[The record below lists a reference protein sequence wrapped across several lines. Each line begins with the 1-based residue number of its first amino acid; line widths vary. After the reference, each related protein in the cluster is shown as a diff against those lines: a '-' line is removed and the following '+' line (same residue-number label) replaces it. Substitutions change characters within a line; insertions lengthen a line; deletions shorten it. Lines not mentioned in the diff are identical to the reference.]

1 MAQVSPAAVREVG
14 DDPSAPLV
22 AIVDF
27 GLKANIVR
35 SLGGAGCGSACSR
48 TRRPRPTCWR
58 RDVAGVVFSP
68 GPGDPA
74 RLAGPVALAGAVID
88 DGRPL
93 LGICLGHQ
101 IVGRAAG
108 AETTRLRFGHHG
120 ANHPVQD
127 LDTGYVQVTAQNHE
141 VQVVGGSVPASSG
154 FRVSQLNLNDR
165 SVEGLRHAEKPIE
178 TVQYHPEG
186 APGPLD
192 ALAVFDRFVD
202 AIRPA
207 RDHRRPAGG
216 RGPRP
221 PEEAGVRADPR
232 LGPVVIGQAAEFD
245 YAGTQA
251 CRALRAE
258 GVRTILV
265 NSNPATIMTDPT
277 VADAVYLEPLTVPA
291 IEAVI
296 AREKPEGLL
305 AGLGGQTALNLA
317 MALSEAGV
325 LERHNVRLLG
335 TPLEA
340 IHMAEDREAFR
351 DLLDRIDQ
359 PYAPSFI
366 VEGPDED
373 ARHASAEEAL
383 DTIGLPAII
392 RPAFTLGGTGGGI
405 VETEEAYWE
414 RVRSGLRASPIKQVM
429 IERCLVGW
437 QEIEYE
443 VMRDHEDTC
452 IAVCSMENVDPLGVH
467 TGDSIV
473 VAPVQT
479 LTDAVH
485 QRLRSA
491 ALAIIRALGVEGGC
505 NVQFALSPDSTEYAV
520 IEVNPR
526 VSRSSA
532 LASKA
537 TGYPIA
543 RVAAQIAAG
552 RTLAE
557 IPNVVTGTTVAAFE
571 PALDYVVVKLPR
583 FPFDKFPAADRRLG
597 SQMKATGEV
606 MAIDRTFGAALNKAL
621 RGLEQAGAGPL
632 GEDASWAPTFD
643 YLAAVY
649 GGDHDEDD
657 PLAPAGEDT
666 VIRWIDERGEACES
680 SRFAQRS
687 AAPVVLKR
695 FVEPSDSRLWRVL
708 GLLRR
713 GVPQEV
719 IRAATG
725 ISPWFLA
732 EMGRNVGLEHAV
744 HAAGA
749 SLVDTDDPAGAE
761 LLSTAKRAAF
771 SDSDLGRLAGVP
783 ETAVRAARATL
794 GLAPGYAMVD
804 TCAAEFAAE
813 TPYFYSTYAS
823 AGSPPEAPPAPR
835 PGALVIGS
843 GPVRIGQG
851 IEFDYCAVQAADVL
865 RREGWSAIMVNSNP
879 ETVSTDFDASTR
891 LYFEPLDAESVRSII
906 EFESGSAR
914 RRHATSAMT
923 LRHRCAECHRRWA
936 GPNRSGSPTTGRCRR
951 SSRSAA
957 RRRSTS
963 PGRSS
968 RRACRCSGPSLET
981 IDQAEERVRFSA
993 LLDRLGI
1000 PQPEGGMAESIEEAL
1015 TLAERI
1021 GYPVIVRPSFV
1032 IGGLAID
1039 FAYSPE
1045 DLARHLAAAAVV
1057 DPDRPVRIDR
1067 FLEGIE
1073 VDIDAV
1079 CDGTA
1084 VLIPGLLEH
1093 VERAGVHSGDSIAVF
1108 PPQHV
1113 SDGDVDLIVNTM
1125 ERVCL
1130 ALGATGLVNAQF
1142 IVRDDGVYLIEVNPR
1157 ASRTV
1162 PFLSKVTGVPM
1173 VELAVRISLGATL
1186 ASLGQTPGLRPSPPF
1201 VAVKAPAFSTAKLKG
1216 VDPSVGPFMQSTGE
1230 VIGIAED
1237 PRVAMAKALTGAS
1250 LIPPRPGDG
1259 PAPLALLSIADRDKW
1274 GLVDLAKALRR
1285 AGYRLAATPGTRT
1298 ALREAGFGVDPVA
1311 KLGAEPDREIGEI
1324 PILDAI
1330 AGGDVR
1336 LVVNTPTPRS
1346 GAIRDAAEI
1355 RHAAI
1360 AEGVLCLTAIETGIA
1375 AAAALEPSILDE
1387 ISRVRPITEW
1397 VPAV

>member
-1 MAQVSPAAVREVG
+1 MTG
-14 DDPSAPLV
+14 
-22 AIVDF
+22 
-27 GLKANIVR
+27 
-35 SLGGAGCGSACSR
+35 
-48 TRRPRPTCWR
+48 
-58 RDVAGVVFSP
+58 
-68 GPGDPA
+68 PA
-74 RLAGPVALAGAVID
+74 RRVTGPARRVTGPSRAPGVS
-88 DGRPL
+88 RPK
-93 LGICLGHQ
+93 
-101 IVGRAAG
+101 
-108 AETTRLRFGHHG
+108 
-120 ANHPVQD
+120 
-127 LDTGYVQVTAQNHE
+127 
-141 VQVVGGSVPASSG
+141 PASVLILGS
-154 FRVSQLNLNDR
+154 
-165 SVEGLRHAEKPIE
+165 
-178 TVQYHPEG
+178 
-186 APGPLD
+186 
-192 ALAVFDRFVD
+192 
-202 AIRPA
+202 
-207 RDHRRPAGG
+207 
-216 RGPRP
+216 
-221 PEEAGVRADPR
+221 
-232 LGPVVIGQAAEFD
+232 GPVVIGQAAEFD

-251 CRALRAE
+251 CRALRGE

-296 AREKPEGLL
+296 ARERPEGLL

-317 MALSEAGV
+317 TALADAGV
-325 LERHNVRLLG
+325 LERHGVRLLG

-340 IHMAEDREAFR
+340 IRMAEDREAFR
-351 DLLDRIDQ
+351 DLLGRIGQ
-359 PYAPSFI
+359 PYAPSAI
-366 VEGPDED
+366 VEGADD
-373 ARHASAEEAL
+373 AARHASAEAAL
-383 DTIGLPAII
+383 GEIGLPAII

-405 VETEEAYWE
+405 VETVDAYWE
-414 RVRSGLRASPIKQVM
+414 RIRAGLRASPIRQVM
-429 IERCLVGW
+429 VEQCLVGW
-437 QEIEYE
+437 QEVEYE
-443 VMRDHEDTC
+443 VMRDADDTC

-479 LTDAVH
+479 LTDQVH

-505 NVQFALSPDSTEYAV
+505 NVQFALSPDSSEYAV

-552 RTLAE
+552 RTLAD

-583 FPFDKFPAADRRLG
+583 FPFDKFPTADRRLG

-632 GEDASWAPTFD
+632 GEDPSWRPTFD

-649 GGDHDEDD
+649 AGGGSDEGDEAAEDD
-657 PLAPAGEDT
+657 V

-680 SRFAQRS
+680 TRFAQRS
-687 AAPVVLKR
+687 AAPIVLR
-695 FVEPSDSRLWRVL
+695 QFLEPSDSRLWRIL

-719 IRAATG
+719 VRSTTG
-725 ISPWFLA
+725 IAPWFLA
-732 EMGRNVGLEHAV
+732 EMGRNVTLERDVRAT
-744 HAAGA
+744 GA
-749 SLVDTDDPAGAE
+749 RLADPDDPEAAA
-761 LLSTAKRAAF
+761 LLVTAKRGAFADRDLAA
-771 SDSDLGRLAGVP
+771 LAGVG
-783 ETAVRAARATL
+783 EADVRRARTAL
-794 GLAPGYAMVD
+794 GLLPGYAMVD

-813 TPYFYSTYAS
+813 TPYFYSTFAS
-823 AGSPPEAPPAPR
+823 SGSAPEAPPAPR

-891 LYFEPLDAESVRSII
+891 LYFEPLDPESVRSII
-906 EFESGSAR
+906 EFES
-914 RRHATSAMT
+914 T
-923 LRHRCAECHRRWA
+923 A
-936 GPNRSGSPTTGRCRR
+936 GPSG
-951 SSRSAA
+951 AA
-957 RRRSTS
+957 
-963 PGRSS
+963 PGLLP
-968 RRACRCSGPSLET
+968 AVVAFGGQTPLNLAASLVAAGVPLLGSDLEA
-981 IDQAEERVRFSA
+981 IDQAEERTRFAA

-1000 PQPEGGMAESIEEAL
+1000 PQPEGGMAESVEEAL

-1045 DLARHLAAAAVV
+1045 DLVRHLAAAAVV
-1057 DPDRPVRIDR
+1057 DPDRPVRVDR

-1073 VDIDAV
+1073 VDVDAV
-1079 CDGTA
+1079 CDGRQ

-1093 VERAGVHSGDSIAVF
+1093 VERAGIHSGDSIAVF

-1113 SDGDVDLIVNTM
+1113 ADGDRELIVATM
-1125 ERVCL
+1125 ERICL
-1130 ALGATGLVNAQF
+1130 ALGAQGLVNAQF
-1142 IVRDDGVYLIEVNPR
+1142 IVREDGVYLIEVNPR

-1186 ASLGQTPGLRPSPPF
+1186 EGLGWAAGLRPDPSF

-1230 VIGIAED
+1230 VIGIADD

-1250 LIPPRPGDG
+1250 LIPPRPSEGDQ
-1259 PAPLALLSIADRDKW
+1259 PLALLSIADRDKW
-1274 GLVDLAKALRR
+1274 GLVDLARALLR
-1285 AGYRLAATPGTRT
+1285 AGYRLAATAGTRA
-1298 ALREAGFGVDPVA
+1298 ALAAAGMASEPVA
-1311 KLGAEPDREIGEI
+1311 KLGAEPVDEEAG
-1324 PILDAI
+1324 ILGLI
-1330 AGGDVR
+1330 AGGRVR

-1346 GAIRDAAEI
+1346 GAVRDAADI

-1360 AEGVLCLTAIETGIA
+1360 AEGILCLTAIETGIA
-1375 AAAALEPSILDE
+1375 AAEALDPDIVEG
-1387 ISRVRPITEW
+1387 ISRVVAITDW
-1397 VPAV
+1397 VPAAPRLDAAGA